1 MRIIEKGLQCWNP
14 KQPLTFRCSRC
25 GCVFEMDNTEY
36 KVDQCIG
43 GKIIYASCPNCGVV
57 SFPNKESN
65 IGW

>member
-1 MRIIEKGLQCWNP
+1 MRIIEKGLSCWNA

-43 GKIIYASCPNCGVV
+43 
-57 SFPNKESN
+57 ER
-65 IGW
+65 